1 MNLIDKQQIKLNR
14 TMKKLALTIAI
25 VLGLSMTTFAEGGGL
40 FQRGAQKETTGL
52 NSNRER
58 SPFLPGHGENT
69 DQDGDQTTPVGTGV
83 VLLAGLG
90 AAYLIG
96 KRRKED

>member
-1 MNLIDKQQIKLNR
+1 
-14 TMKKLALTIAI
+14 MKKLVLTLAI

-40 FQRGAQKETTGL
+40 FQRGAQKENTSM

-58 SPFLPGHGENT
+58 NPFLPNHGGTT
-69 DQDGDQTTPVGTGV
+69 DADADETTPVGTGV